1 LPDDLAM
8 RFGLYDARGY
18 DFPVEK
24 RFDDLWRASVAPGV
38 GDFTQPEEFA
48 SATPAALRALSLLS
62 VSDLLVGPL
71 QAIATPLHGPG
82 LHVAYKG
89 KDGVVYSNANALPR
103 VFVVDRQRTVAGDK
117 AALAAVTAP
126 GFNSHGLAVTE
137 RRVPGIPQAPTT
149 LVPTGT
155 LTVGVP
161 IDTSARLASYGAE
174 KVVIDATATNR
185 SLLVLTDSFYPGW
198 KATVDG
204 KPASIERVDYVL
216 RGVSIGP
223 GHHTIVMRYQ
233 PTSWR
238 IGWIVSLVALLALLG
253 ALASVW
259 IGKRRRQTAG

>member
-1 LPDDLAM
+1 
-8 RFGLYDARGY
+8 
-18 DFPVEK
+18 
-24 RFDDLWRASVAPGV
+24 
-38 GDFTQPEEFA
+38 
-48 SATPAALRALSLLS
+48 
-62 VSDLLVGPL
+62 
-71 QAIATPLHGPG
+71 
-82 LHVAYKG
+82 
-89 KDGVVYSNANALPR
+89 
-103 VFVVDRQRTVAGDK
+103 
-117 AALAAVTAP
+117 
-126 GFNSHGLAVTE
+126 
-137 RRVPGIPQAPTT
+137 VPGIPQAPTT

-238 IGWIVSLVALLALLG
+238 LGWIVSLVALLGLLG

-259 IGKRRRQTAG
+259 IGTRRRRKAPTATT